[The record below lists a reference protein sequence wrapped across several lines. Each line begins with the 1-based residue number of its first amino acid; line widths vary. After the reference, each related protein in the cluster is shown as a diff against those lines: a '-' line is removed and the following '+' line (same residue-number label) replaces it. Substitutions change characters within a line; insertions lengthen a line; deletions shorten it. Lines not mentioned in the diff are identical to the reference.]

1 VAVGMMRGRRG
12 GGWNRAGRAGFA
24 VLAVTA
30 SALAAPSGAAAARVS
45 ATAPGGALADA
56 TGYYTQGPPLTQM
69 FRLGNKKAAGK
80 QTLDVNLT
88 VNSTGSAGDANS
100 AFRAKLVGPG
110 GDNFSAFP
118 LGEAGGQ
125 SLGGLKFDDQSS
137 LRLCNPL
144 STQASDCNYLQGAT
158 PGGGGV
164 ATGSVHADLNP
175 VFRGL
180 SPRGTWRLVWW
191 DTSQDAKTHTIGTA
205 TLEVRTG
212 KKYAKEQK
220 A

>member
-1 VAVGMMRGRRG
+1 MAVGMMRGRRG
-12 GGWNRAGRAGFA
+12 GGWNRVGRAGFA
-24 VLAVTA
+24 VLAMTA
-30 SALAAPSGAAAARVS
+30 SALAAPSGAAAAKVG
-45 ATAPGGALADA
+45 ATAPGGTLADA
-56 TGYYTQGPPLTQM
+56 TGYYTQGPPLTQT
-69 FRLGNKKAAGK
+69 FRLGGRKVAGK

-88 VNSTGSAGDANS
+88 VSSTGSAGDANS

-118 LGEAGGQ
+118 LGAAGGQ
-125 SLGGLKFDDQSS
+125 SLAGLRFDDQSS

-144 STQASDCNYLQGAT
+144 STQASDCNYLQGAN
-158 PGGGGV
+158 PSGGGV
-164 ATGSVHADLNP
+164 ATGSVQADLNP

-180 SPRGTWRLVWW
+180 NPKGTWRLVWW
-191 DTSQDAKTHTIGTA
+191 DTSQDAKTHAIGTA

>member
-1 VAVGMMRGRRG
+1 MPLGMTRGKRG
-12 GGWNRAGRAGFA
+12 GGRNRAGRAGFA

-30 SALAAPSGAAAARVS
+30 SALAVPSGATAAKVT

-56 TGYYTQGPPLTQM
+56 TGYYTQGPPLTQT
-69 FRLGNKKAAGK
+69 FRLGGKKAAGK

-88 VNSTGSAGDANS
+88 VSSTGSATDANF

-180 SPRGTWRLVWW
+180 SPKGTWRLVWW